1 MAAANQSAVF
11 HHPQSMSDVAKQEL
25 EDLAKWFKTAK
36 VQAVMPNLSH
46 CADPD
51 SLKKMEP
58 LLTELGLYERVLEFP
73 IQLSLSGRETIAID
87 DGFNNIFIPLS
98 DELSICSHPLR
109 PGQYIR
115 STSPQ
120 SLNAF
125 ADFVLVVVPAAK
137 SQ

>member
-1 MAAANQSAVF
+1 MAAENQSAVF
-11 HHPQSMSDVAKQEL
+11 HHPESMSDIAKQEL

-36 VQAVMPNLSH
+36 VQEVMPNLSH

-58 LLTELGLYERVLEFP
+58 LLKELGLYKQGNGP
-73 IQLSLSGRETIAID
+73 ILCRLSGRETIAID

-98 DELSICSHPLR
+98 DELSICGRPLR

-120 SLNAF
+120 SLNTF
-125 ADFVLVVVPAAK
+125 ADFVLVVVPTAK

>member
-73 IQLSLSGRETIAID
+73 IQLSCVSNRLLYRVMDLYYADSPEEKLSR
-87 DGFNNIFIPLS
+87 
-98 DELSICSHPLR
+98 
-109 PGQYIR
+109 
-115 STSPQ
+115 
-120 SLNAF
+120 
-125 ADFVLVVVPAAK
+125 
-137 SQ
+137 

>member
-1 MAAANQSAVF
+1 
-11 HHPQSMSDVAKQEL
+11 MSDIAKQEL

-58 LLTELGLYERVLEFP
+58 LLKELGLYKQGNGP
-73 IQLSLSGRETIAID
+73 ILCRLSGRETIAID

-98 DELSICSHPLR
+98 DELSICGHPLR

-120 SLNAF
+120 SLNTI
-125 ADFVLVVVPAAK
+125 ADFVLVVVPTAK

>member
-1 MAAANQSAVF
+1 MATTNQSAGF
-11 HHPQSMSDVAKQEL
+11 NHPQTMSDVAKKEL

-36 VQAVMPNLSH
+36 LQAVMPNLSH

-51 SLKKMEP
+51 HLKKMEP
-58 LLTELGLYERVLEFP
+58 LLKELGLYKTGNGP
-73 IQLSLSGRETIAID
+73 ILCRLSGKETIAID
-87 DGFNNIFIPLS
+87 DGFDNIFIPLTN
-98 DELSICSHPLR
+98 ELSICSHPLR

-115 STSPQ
+115 STNSQ
-120 SLNAF
+120 SLDTF